1 MREKPQSRVA
11 VALQYDFGDGA
22 PVVTAKGE
30 GHVAEKIIETAREHN
45 IAIEENPVLAQA
57 LAQIEI
63 DEAIPVPLYKAV
75 AEVIG
80 FVLKTGRLQRPERG
94 NALTPPDQP

>member
-1 MREKPQSRVA
+1 MTGKPETRIA

-45 IAIEENPVLAQA
+45 VAIEENPVLAEA
-57 LAQIEI
+57 LAKVDLDTE
-63 DEAIPVPLYKAV
+63 IPVPLYKAV

-80 FVLKTGRLQRPERG
+80 FVLQTGRLARPDKRS
-94 NALTPPDQP
+94 